1 MLIYIGTSRSGTLSM
16 YAAMNILGF
25 KTYHFAE
32 AVIVKGFP
40 HLKIFNQALTA
51 QYNRMSGVK
60 RYTKADF
67 DKWMAEYDVSRR
79 FTPNFHRA
87 SNKLII

>member
-1 MLIYIGTSRSGTLSM
+1 M

-32 AVIVKGFP
+32 AVLAKGLP
-40 HLKIFNQALTA
+40 HLRFFNEALIG

-67 DKWMAEYDVSRR
+67 DKWMAEYDVSRNLPSSFR
-79 FTPNFHRA
+79 QRDHMTEHV
-87 SNKLII
+87 

>member
-1 MLIYIGTSRSGTLSM
+1 MLTDIGTSRSGTLSM

-40 HLKIFNQALTA
+40 HLRIFNQALTA
-51 QYNRMSGVK
+51 QYNRMSGVR

-67 DKWMAEYDVSRR
+67 DKWMAEYDVS
-79 FTPNFHRA
+79 
-87 SNKLII
+87 

>member
-1 MLIYIGTSRSGTLSM
+1 M

-32 AVIVKGFP
+32 CVLVQGLP
-40 HLKIFNQALTA
+40 HLRFFTEALTA
-51 QYNRMSGVK
+51 QFNRLSGIK

-67 DKWMAEYDVSRR
+67 EKWMAEYDVS
-79 FTPNFHRA
+79 
-87 SNKLII
+87 

>member
-1 MLIYIGTSRSGTLSM
+1 M

-32 AVIVKGFP
+32 AVLVKGFP
-40 HLKIFNQALTA
+40 DLRIFNEGITA
-51 QYNRMSGVK
+51 QYNRLSGVK

-67 DKWMAEYDVSRR
+67 DKWMAEYDVSRS
-79 FTPNFHRA
+79 TNFYRP
-87 SNKLII
+87 SNKGII